1 MQLYLTYQAATYRLP
16 LTKNIGDCFFQVSEI
31 KHEFEFSI
39 FLPMDTFLIIYLFEQ
54 RVEREI
60 AQKLE
65 EKEDVALELQETFQS
80 LQQEVEVKTKK
91 LKKLFY
97 KLQVCKQEISDLQE
111 EHINERQELEQT
123 LNELTREV
131 KLR

>member
-1 MQLYLTYQAATYRLP
+1 M
-16 LTKNIGDCFFQVSEI
+16 

-39 FLPMDTFLIIYLFEQ
+39 FLPTDTFLIIYLFEQ

-131 KLR
+131 KLRWVPFETN